1 LITHRVWQ
9 KKMTII
15 AGVFTAGAR
24 QYPAGVNGTFRNVVY
39 QYVVTDAG
47 KKMMPTALMTG
58 ESGT

>member
-1 LITHRVWQ
+1 
-9 KKMTII
+9 MTII